1 MQAGLQVGCE
11 SAMVRVEVFFGVG
24 GDHDD
29 SPTGEV
35 SECCVV
41 GLDVFEPVV
50 PKGDGRQ
57 LFSLRWGIEFSR

>member
-1 MQAGLQVGCE
+1 
-11 SAMVRVEVFFGVG
+11 MVRVEVFFGVG

-35 SECCVV
+35 SECRVV